1 MDIDGKLRPLYLLR
15 ILREQTDENHKLST
29 VQLCKLLKDEYG
41 IDTFRTTIKTDI
53 EVLQQAGYSIEVTR
67 SSQNMYNYIEREF
80 GTQEITAILDAV
92 LCSKVMAHSSREQI
106 AAKLYKLAGPF
117 RTQELK
123 RNWINREVDTQN
135 KEQIVAIVDTI
146 NEAINKRRKIR
157 FRKFDYNV
165 KKERTVVNGG
175 APYVISPYS
184 LFTDSDDT
192 YVVGCPEKEQCI
204 CVHRLDRIFGVPEI
218 LDDIAVPLPAG
229 VDSKYSAVPFDVGSS
244 SRTEVEMQVDNSLM
258 GEIIDRFGY
267 DITTYACDQQSF
279 RVIATIGNSIAFY
292 NWIFSF
298 QGKVKL
304 RGPEAVCQE
313 YESMVRKAAESLNL
327 IPIGNHE

>member
-15 ILREQTDENHKLST
+15 ILREQTDENHMLST
-29 VQLCKLLKDEYG
+29 AQLCKILKDEYG

-67 SSQNMYNYIEREF
+67 SSQNLYNYTEREF
-80 GTQEITAILDAV
+80 DTRDITALLDAV
-92 LCSKVMAHSSREQI
+92 LCSKVIPHSSREQI
-106 AAKLYKLAGPF
+106 SAKLSKLAGPF

-123 RNWINREVDTQN
+123 RNWISREVDTQN

-157 FRKFDYNV
+157 FRKFDYSV
-165 KKERTVVNGG
+165 RKERTVVNGG

-184 LFTDSDDT
+184 MFTDSDYA
-192 YVVGCPEKEQCI
+192 YVVGCPEKEQGI
-204 CVHRLDRIFGVPEI
+204 CVYRLDRIFGVPEI
-218 LDDIAVPLPAG
+218 LDDIAVPLPTG
-229 VDSKYSAVPFDVGSS
+229 VDSKYSAVPFGVGSS

-258 GEIIDRFGY
+258 GEIIDRFGH

-279 RVIATIGNSIAFY
+279 RLIATVGIGPAFY
-292 NWIFSF
+292 SWVFGL

-304 RGPEAVCQE
+304 RDPETVCEE
-313 YESMVRKAAESLNL
+313 YKAMILKVAESASLT
-327 IPIGNHE
+327 P

>member
-92 LCSKVMAHSSREQI
+92 LCSRIITHGSREQI
-106 AAKLYKLAGPF
+106 AGKLTRLAGPF

-123 RNWINREVDTQN
+123 RNWISKELDAQDRELIAV
-135 KEQIVAIVDTI
+135 IIDTI

-165 KKERTVVNGG
+165 KKKRIVVNGG
-175 APYVISPYS
+175 VPYVISPYAMVT
-184 LFTDSDDT
+184 LSD
-192 YVVGCPEKEQCI
+192 YVYVIGCPEKEQGV
-204 CVHRLDRIFGVPEI
+204 CVHRLDRIFGMPEI
-218 LDDIAVPLPAG
+218 LDDIAAPPPTG
-229 VDSKYSAVPFDVGSS
+229 MDSKYSTVPFGVGSS
-244 SRTEVEMQVDNSLM
+244 SRAEVEMQVDNSLM
-258 GEIIDRFGY
+258 GEIIDRFGH

-292 NWIFSF
+292 NWLFSF

-327 IPIGNHE
+327 IPQGNHE

>member
-29 VQLCKLLKDEYG
+29 AQLCKILKDEYG

-67 SSQNMYNYIEREF
+67 SSQNLYNYTEREF
-80 GTQEITAILDAV
+80 DTREIAALLDAV
-92 LCSKVMAHSSREQI
+92 LCSKVIAHSSREQI
-106 AAKLYKLAGPF
+106 SAKLSKLAGPF

-123 RNWINREVDTQN
+123 RNWINKELNEQDRELIAV
-135 KEQIVAIVDTI
+135 IVDTI

-165 KKERTVVNGG
+165 KKERIVVNGG
-175 APYVISPYS
+175 VPYVISPYAMV
-184 LFTDSDDT
+184 TVSD
-192 YVVGCPEKEQCI
+192 YVYVIGCPEKEQDV

-229 VDSKYSAVPFDVGSS
+229 VDSKYSCVPFGVGSS
-244 SRTEVEMQVDNSLM
+244 SREEVEMQVDNSLM
-258 GEIIDRFGY
+258 GEIIDRFGH

-292 NWIFSF
+292 NWLFSF

-327 IPIGNHE
+327 IPQGNHE

>member
-29 VQLCKLLKDEYG
+29 AQLCQLLKDEYG

-53 EVLQQAGYSIEVTR
+53 EVLQRAGYNIEVTR
-67 SSQNMYNYIEREF
+67 SSQNLYNYTEREF
-80 GTQEITAILDAV
+80 DTKEITAMLDAV
-92 LCSKVMAHSSREQI
+92 LCSRIITHGSREQI
-106 AAKLYKLAGPF
+106 AGKMTRLAGPF

-123 RNWINREVDTQN
+123 RNWINKELDAQD
-135 KEQIVAIVDTI
+135 KEQIAVIVDTI

-175 APYVISPYS
+175 VPYVISPYAM
-184 LFTDSDDT
+184 LTDSD
-192 YVVGCPEKEQCI
+192 YAYLVGSPEKEQGI
-204 CVHRLDRIFGVPEI
+204 CTHRLDRIFGVPEI
-218 LDDIAVPLPAG
+218 LDDIAAPLPAG
-229 VDSKYSAVPFDVGSS
+229 VDSKYSAVPFGCGSS
-244 SRTEVEMQVDNSLM
+244 SRTKVEMQVDNSLM

-279 RVIATIGNSIAFY
+279 RVIATVGVGPAFY
-292 NWIFSF
+292 SWVFGL
-298 QGKVKL
+298 QGRVKL
-304 RGPEAVCQE
+304 RDPDSVCQE
-313 YESMVRKAAESLNL
+313 YNSMICRAAENKGLV
-327 IPIGNHE
+327 P

>member
-29 VQLCKLLKDEYG
+29 AQLCKLLKDEYG

-67 SSQNMYNYIEREF
+67 SSQNLYNYTEREF
-80 GTQEITAILDAV
+80 DKQEITAMLDAV
-92 LCSKVMAHSSREQI
+92 LCSKIITHGSREQI
-106 AAKLYKLAGPF
+106 AGKLIRLAGPF

-123 RNWINREVDTQN
+123 RNWINRELDAQD
-135 KEQIVAIVDTI
+135 KEQIAVIVDTI

-165 KKERTVVNGG
+165 KKERSVINGG
-175 APYVISPYS
+175 TPYVISPYAM
-184 LFTDSDDT
+184 FTDSDYA
-192 YVVGCPEKEQCI
+192 YVAGAGCPEKEQGI

-218 LDDIAVPLPAG
+218 LDDIAAPLPAG
-229 VDSKYSAVPFDVGSS
+229 VDSKYSAIPFGCGSS
-244 SRTEVEMQVDNSLM
+244 SRAEVEMQVDNSLM
-258 GEIIDRFGY
+258 GEIIDRFGR

-279 RVIATIGNSIAFY
+279 RVITTVGLGPAFY
-292 NWIFSF
+292 SWMFGL
-298 QGKVKL
+298 QGKVKM
-304 RGPEAVCQE
+304 RGPEAACQE
-313 YESMVRKAAESLNL
+313 YEQMVQNTVQSLSFR
-327 IPIGNHE
+327 P